1 MTLSALR
8 SLLVACCT
16 LLVFVSSASPARAED
31 PAHDKQLAIDLF
43 DQGVQKMREGQCDQT
58 PPRSRSAC
66 EQARDAFE
74 RAYSLYPAGLGAL
87 RNLAYVEQNLGSLAS
102 AARHFRELARRAPLD
117 PNPARKLWAQFAR
130 KEAEGLA
137 ERIPRLTL
145 SVPVTPPETTVELDE
160 HPIPRAAWGTAIE
173 VDPGEHTLRARA
185 PGHAPFS
192 ATFTL
197 GEGEHKDVE
206 ARLEA
211 LPVPRA
217 PAPRPALPT
226 PERDAPP
233 RSRVLPLVVAGVGI
247 ATLTAGLGLG
257 YVAIQKRKDACGDS
271 RYCDP
276 DALESG
282 RSVARASNIVTA
294 AGSALTAGGLIWYFL
309 AADASSRGTG
319 AALRPL
325 LGAATGIEASGSF

>member
-1 MTLSALR
+1 MPALR
-8 SLLVACCT
+8 SLLVACCAALF
-16 LLVFVSSASPARAED
+16 LLSSSRPASAED

-43 DQGVQKMREGQCDQT
+43 DQGVQKMQEGQCDQT
-58 PPRSRSAC
+58 TLRSRPAC
-66 EQARDAFE
+66 EQARDAFA

-87 RNLAYVEQNLGSLAS
+87 KNLAYVEQNLGLLAS

-130 KEAEGLA
+130 KEADGLMD
-137 ERIPRLTL
+137 RIPRLTL
-145 SVPVTPPETTVELDE
+145 KVPVTPPETTVELDE
-160 HPIPRAAWGTAIE
+160 HVIPRAAWDTAIE

-185 PGHAPFS
+185 PGHATFS
-192 ATFTL
+192 ETL
-197 GEGEHKDVE
+197 KLREGERKDVE
-206 ARLEA
+206 ARLEP

-217 PAPRPALPT
+217 STLALAPPDT
-226 PERDAPP
+226 DAPP
-233 RSRVLPLVVAGVGI
+233 RPRVLPIVVAGVGL

-257 YVAIQKRKDACGDS
+257 YVAITKRKDACGDS

-276 DALESG
+276 DALDSG
-282 RSVARASNIVTA
+282 RNVARASTIVTV
-294 AGSALTAGGLIWYFL
+294 AGGALTAGGVVWYFL
-309 AADASSRGTG
+309 AADASPTGTR